1 MILDGSGDGL
11 QIHWSLTRQRFDS
24 SFPATELFCLYAQAS
39 ARACIGAAWQLNDEA
54 WSPHMPPVCV
64 KSERGPKSHGR
75 PYGCLYKQEYG
86 LLATVINTL
95 SQ

>member
-39 ARACIGAAWQLNDEA
+39 ARACIGAAWQLNDKA
-54 WSPHMPPVCV
+54 WSPHMPPCLCQ
-64 KSERGPKSHGR
+64 ERRPKGHGR
-75 PYGCLYKQEYG
+75 PYGCLYKEVYG
-86 LLATVINTL
+86 LLATVINAL

>member
-54 WSPHMPPVCV
+54 WSHTCHRVCV
-64 KSERGPKSHGR
+64 KSGVQKAMEGHTDACIRR
-75 PYGCLYKQEYG
+75 CMVY
-86 LLATVINTL
+86 
-95 SQ
+95 

>member
-64 KSERGPKSHGR
+64 KSGVQKAMEGHTDACIRR
-75 PYGCLYKQEYG
+75 CMVY
-86 LLATVINTL
+86 
-95 SQ
+95 